1 MMLVKWDPFRD
12 LRSVDREFDRL
23 IGRAFSKDPWLPAL
37 DVRESEGRYEVSVDL
52 PGLEPEAVTVTFE
65 DDVVTVSGT
74 RERSS
79 EDGGDTYHR
88 VERGYGSFTR
98 SVRLPAAAD
107 ANEAEASFD
116 KGVLTVSVPKVDSA
130 KPRTIEV
137 TAK

>member
-1 MMLVKWDPFRD
+1 MLVRWDPFRD

-23 IGRAFSKDPWLPAL
+23 IGRAFSKDQWLPAL
-37 DVRESEGRYEVSVDL
+37 DVRESEGHYEVSMDL

-65 DDVVTVSGT
+65 DGVVTVSGT

-88 VERGYGSFTR
+88 VERSYGSFSR

-116 KGVLTVSVPKVDSA
+116 KGVLTVSVPKVDTA